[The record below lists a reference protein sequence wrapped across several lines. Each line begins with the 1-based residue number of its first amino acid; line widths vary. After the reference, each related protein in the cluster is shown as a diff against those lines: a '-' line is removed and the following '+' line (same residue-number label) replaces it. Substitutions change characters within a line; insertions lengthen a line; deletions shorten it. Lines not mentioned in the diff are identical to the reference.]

1 LNLTR
6 PLPERAGALRI
17 AIQDRQRLYREGV
30 ALVLAN
36 EPDLEVVTAAA
47 TAAELVT
54 ATAEHDIDL
63 VVLELDVEDWDA
75 CRLVAALRK
84 RHPGLAVVGLLP
96 GDATELPSRA
106 YQAGVRSVFPRN
118 AGMRAFLRTVR
129 SLPSPS
135 RTAPAAD
142 RVVNLDERRPLL
154 SQREVQVLGEIG
166 AGSTTRLVAETMGIS
181 PKTVENHKQ
190 RIFAK
195 LGVQNQ
201 AHAVAVAMRQGLLQP
216 GPSAGPGHGV
226 RGGHGPGSGHRS
238 GPGHRSGFG
247 PTLLPTA

>member
-1 LNLTR
+1 VNLSR
-6 PLPERAGALRI
+6 PLPQRAGALRI

-36 EPDLEVVTAAA
+36 EPDLDVVTTAASAAELLAA
-47 TAAELVT
+47 TAECDV
-54 ATAEHDIDL
+54 DL
-63 VVLELDVEDWDA
+63 VVLELEVEEWDA

-96 GDATELPSRA
+96 GDDTELPARA
-106 YQAGVRSVFPRN
+106 YQAGVRSVFSRN
-118 AGMRAFLRTVR
+118 AGMRTFLRTVR
-129 SLPSPS
+129 SLPNPS
-135 RTAPAAD
+135 RAAVPAD

-154 SQREVQVLGEIG
+154 SHREIQVLGEIG
-166 AGSTTRLVAETMGIS
+166 AGSTTRLVAEAMGIS

-216 GPSAGPGHGV
+216 GM
-226 RGGHGPGSGHRS
+226 SGM
-238 GPGHRSGFG
+238 G
-247 PTLLPTA
+247 PTLLPSA

>member
-1 LNLTR
+1 MNLSR
-6 PLPERAGALRI
+6 ALPERAGALRI

-36 EPDLEVVTAAA
+36 EPDLEVVTTAA
-47 TAAELVT
+47 TASELVT
-54 ATAEHDIDL
+54 ATAECEVDL

-96 GDATELPSRA
+96 GDDDTLPARA
-106 YQAGVRSVFPRN
+106 YQAGVRSVVPRN
-118 AGMRAFLRTVR
+118 AGIRAFLRTVR

-135 RTAPAAD
+135 RSSLPAS
-142 RVVNLDERRPLL
+142 RIVNLEERRQIL
-154 SQREVQVLGEIG
+154 SHREIQVLGEIG
-166 AGSTTRLVAETMGIS
+166 SGSTTRAVAEAMGIS

-201 AHAVAVAMRQGLLQP
+201 AHAVAVAMRQGLLTA
-216 GPSAGPGHGV
+216 GPSAFPA
-226 RGGHGPGSGHRS
+226 
-238 GPGHRSGFG
+238 
-247 PTLLPTA
+247 LLPTA

>member
-1 LNLTR
+1 LNLSR
-6 PLPERAGALRI
+6 PAPPRPGAVRI

-30 ALVLAN
+30 ALVLAG
-36 EPDLEVVTAAA
+36 EPDLEVVATAA
-47 TAAELVT
+47 TAAELVA
-54 ATAEHDIDL
+54 ATVDQDIDL
-63 VVLELDVEDWDA
+63 VVVELDVEDWNA

-84 RHPGLAVVGLLP
+84 RHAGLAVVGLLP
-96 GDATELPSRA
+96 GDNDELPARA

-118 AGMRAFLRTVR
+118 AGIRAFLRTIR

-135 RTAPAAD
+135 RAAVPAD
-142 RVVNLDERRPLL
+142 KVVSLDERRPLL

-166 AGSTTRLVAETMGIS
+166 AGATTRIVAATMGIS

-190 RIFAK
+190 RIFSK

-201 AHAVAVAMRQGLLQP
+201 AHAVAVAMRQGLLTP
-216 GPSAGPGHGV
+216 WS
-226 RGGHGPGSGHRS
+226 S
-238 GPGHRSGFG
+238 

>member
-1 LNLTR
+1 VKLTR
-6 PLPERAGALRI
+6 PRPERAGALRI

-36 EPDLEVVTAAA
+36 EPDLEVVTTAA

-75 CRLVAALRK
+75 CRLVAARRK
-84 RHPGLAVVGLLP
+84 RHPGLAVVGLRP
-96 GDATELPSRA
+96 GDDNQLPSRA

-118 AGMRAFLRTVR
+118 AGMQTFLETVR
-129 SLPSPS
+129 SLPNPG
-135 RTAPAAD
+135 RAGQPAD
-142 RVVNLDERRPLL
+142 RVVVSLDERRPLL
-154 SQREVQVLGEIG
+154 SHREIQVLGEIG
-166 AGSTTRLVAETMGIS
+166 AGSTTRVVAQTMGIS

-201 AHAVAVAMRQGLLQP
+201 SHAVAVAMRQGLLS
-216 GPSAGPGHGV
+216 PSPSGV
-226 RGGHGPGSGHRS
+226 GA
-238 GPGHRSGFG
+238 GFG

>member
-1 LNLTR
+1 VNLSR
-6 PLPERAGALRI
+6 PLPSGAGSLRI

-30 ALVLAN
+30 ALVLAS
-36 EPDLEVVTAAA
+36 EPDLEVVATAA

-54 ATAEHDIDL
+54 GTAEIDVDL
-63 VVLELDVEDWDA
+63 IVVELDVEDWDA
-75 CRLVAALRK
+75 CSLVAALRK

-96 GDATELPSRA
+96 GDDDVLPARA
-106 YQAGVRSVFPRN
+106 YQVGVRSVFPRN
-118 AGMRAFLRTVR
+118 AGIRAFLRTVR
-129 SLPSPS
+129 SLPNPS
-135 RTAPAAD
+135 RSAVLAD
-142 RVVNLDERRPLL
+142 RVVSLDERRPLL

-216 GPSAGPGHGV
+216 SPSAGFSSPL
-226 RGGHGPGSGHRS
+226 R
-238 GPGHRSGFG
+238 
-247 PTLLPTA
+247 PTA

>member
-1 LNLTR
+1 MNVTR
-6 PLPERAGALRI
+6 PLPERAGSVRI

-36 EPDLEVVTAAA
+36 EPDLDVVITAA
-47 TAAELVT
+47 TAAELVA

-96 GDATELPSRA
+96 GDDDTLPARA

-129 SLPSPS
+129 SLPNPS
-135 RTAPAAD
+135 RTA
-142 RVVNLDERRPLL
+142 V
-154 SQREVQVLGEIG
+154 
-166 AGSTTRLVAETMGIS
+166 T
-181 PKTVENHKQ
+181 
-190 RIFAK
+190 
-195 LGVQNQ
+195 
-201 AHAVAVAMRQGLLQP
+201 
-216 GPSAGPGHGV
+216 
-226 RGGHGPGSGHRS
+226 
-238 GPGHRSGFG
+238 
-247 PTLLPTA
+247 

>member
-1 LNLTR
+1 MNLSR
-6 PLPERAGALRI
+6 PQPGRAGAVRI

-30 ALVLAN
+30 ALVLGS
-36 EPDLEVVTAAA
+36 EPDLQVVATAA
-47 TAAELVT
+47 TAAELV
-54 ATAEHDIDL
+54 AVTAECAVDL
-63 VVLELDVEDWDA
+63 VVLELDVEEWDA

-84 RHPGLAVVGLLP
+84 RHQGLAVVGLLP
-96 GDATELPSRA
+96 GDDDTLPARA

-129 SLPSPS
+129 SLPSPARAGGGAGS
-135 RTAPAAD
+135 HGGHGGHGGHSPG
-142 RVVNLDERRPLL
+142 RVVRLDERRPLL

-166 AGSTTRLVAETMGIS
+166 AGATTRLVAETMGIS

-190 RIFAK
+190 RIFSK

-216 GPSAGPGHGV
+216 T
-226 RGGHGPGSGHRS
+226 
-238 GPGHRSGFG
+238 GFG
-247 PTLLPTA
+247 PTLLPSA

>member
-1 LNLTR
+1 MNLTR
-6 PLPERAGALRI
+6 PLPERAGSLRI

-30 ALVLAN
+30 ALVLAS
-36 EPDLEVVTAAA
+36 EPDFEVVATAA

-54 ATAEHDIDL
+54 ATADTTIDL

-75 CRLVAALRK
+75 CHLVAALRK

-96 GDATELPSRA
+96 GDDDTLPARA

-118 AGMRAFLRTVR
+118 AGIRAFLRTVR

-135 RTAPAAD
+135 RAVPAE
-142 RVVNLDERRPLL
+142 RVVSLDERRPLL
-154 SQREVQVLGEIG
+154 SNREVQVLGEIG
-166 AGSTTRLVAETMGIS
+166 SGSTTRLVAETMGIS

-190 RIFAK
+190 RIFTK

-201 AHAVAVAMRQGLLQP
+201 AHAVALAMRQGLLSM
-216 GPSAGPGHGV
+216 SAGPT
-226 RGGHGPGSGHRS
+226 
-238 GPGHRSGFG
+238 F
-247 PTLLPTA
+247 LPSA

>member
-1 LNLTR
+1 MNPSA
-6 PLPERAGALRI
+6 PLPERAVSLRI

-30 ALVLAN
+30 ALVLGG
-36 EPDLEVVTAAA
+36 EPDLEVVATAA

-54 ATAEHDIDL
+54 STAECDVDL

-75 CRLVAALRK
+75 CRLVAALRE

-96 GDATELPSRA
+96 GDDGELPARA
-106 YQAGVRSVFPRN
+106 YQVGVRSVFPRN
-118 AGMRAFLRTVR
+118 AGMNAFLRTVR
-129 SLPSPS
+129 SLPNPS
-135 RTAPAAD
+135 RAAVPAD
-142 RVVNLDERRPLL
+142 RVVSLDERRPLL
-154 SQREVQVLGEIG
+154 SHREIQVLGEIG
-166 AGSTTRLVAETMGIS
+166 AGSTTRGVAQAMGIS

-216 GPSAGPGHGV
+216 IPSAGF
-226 RGGHGPGSGHRS
+226 RRT
-238 GPGHRSGFG
+238 F
-247 PTLLPTA
+247 LPIT

>member
-1 LNLTR
+1 VNLSR
-6 PLPERAGALRI
+6 PLPQRAGALRI
-17 AIQDRQRLYREGV
+17 AIQDRQRLYREGF
-30 ALVLAN
+30 ALVLGG
-36 EPDLEVVTAAA
+36 EPDLEVVATAA
-47 TAAELVT
+47 TAADLVSVT
-54 ATAEHDIDL
+54 AECEVDL

-75 CRLVAALRK
+75 CRLVAVLRK

-96 GDATELPSRA
+96 GDEDELPARA

-118 AGMRAFLRTVR
+118 AGMGSFLRTVR
-129 SLPSPS
+129 SLPNPS
-135 RTAPAAD
+135 RAAVPAD
-142 RVVNLDERRPLL
+142 RVVVSLDERRPLL
-154 SQREVQVLGEIG
+154 SHREIQVLGEIG
-166 AGSTTRLVAETMGIS
+166 AGSTTRLVAQSMGIS

-216 GPSAGPGHGV
+216 GPSAG
-226 RGGHGPGSGHRS
+226 
-238 GPGHRSGFG
+238 FG

>member
-1 LNLTR
+1 MNLSR
-6 PLPERAGALRI
+6 PLPERAGTSMRI

-36 EPDLEVVTAAA
+36 EPDLEVVTTAA
-47 TAAELVT
+47 TAAELVA
-54 ATAEHDIDL
+54 ATAEQHIDL
-63 VVLELDVEDWDA
+63 VVLELDVEEWDA

-84 RHPGLAVVGLLP
+84 RYPGLAVVGLLP
-96 GDATELPSRA
+96 GDDDTLPARA

-118 AGMRAFLRTVR
+118 AGIRAFLRTVR

-135 RTAPAAD
+135 RSTVPAD

-154 SQREVQVLGEIG
+154 SHREIQVLGEIG
-166 AGSTTRLVAETMGIS
+166 AGSTTRLVAQAMGIS

-216 GPSAGPGHGV
+216 GPSA
-226 RGGHGPGSGHRS
+226 
-238 GPGHRSGFG
+238 FG